1 MREYEM
7 RQIVRALLGQ
17 AARKVVLPASLGL
30 GLALAGCGDRAAV
43 SMDSGVNDAQVEQPA
58 AARYATPFPGP
69 DADITYPEY
78 AAPFPPTDAATAGK
92 YGTPFPKPDADV
104 SVKYAAPYP
113 ADLGPG
119 KDDGQMNGYLYAA
132 AMPDLKIEKDAG

>member
-1 MREYEM
+1 MREHEM

-43 SMDSGVNDAQVEQPA
+43 SMDSGVSDAQVEQPA
-58 AARYATPFPGP
+58 SARYATPFPGT

-78 AAPFPPTDAATAGK
+78 AAPFPPDANMAG
-92 YGTPFPKPDADV
+92 
-104 SVKYAAPYP
+104 KYAAPYP